1 MRAHTCVH
9 APGTCTVH
17 TRVYTCIHVHTFT
30 PHVPICSSVTRTHV
44 CMHTYGDLGSIP
56 GLGRSPGE
64 GRGSP
69 LQRSGLE
76 NSRDCTVHWVA
87 KSWTQLISF
96 HFHTHTHRHT
106 CVSTHLV
113 DIYTLQTHTLYTRT
127 ACSLQRRLDLP
138 TRPCAWHCVLNKR
151 DVDTAAASP
160 ELPEELVFHWG
171 CLEQGAGLGGS
182 ACL

>member
-96 HFHTHTHRHT
+96 HFHTRTHRHT

-151 DVDTAAASP
+151 DVDTVAASP